1 MRRLAVLLCLAVAA
15 SVLAAGCGESA
26 KDKYISSYKPINK
39 DLIALGNKLGTAVN
53 TANTKSNPQLAAQ
66 FSGFQKQLVTIRK
79 RVDGLDTPDDLKDES
94 RALSSAIDTVQEDV
108 GDIATA
114 ARKSDA
120 AGAGAATVR
129 LSRDS
134 NRVNNAQNTLAK
146 ATGAKVGN
154 R

>member
-1 MRRLAVLLCLAVAA
+1 MRRRIALLCVVVAA
-15 SVLAAGCGESA
+15 ALLTAGCGESA
-26 KDKYISSYKPINK
+26 KDKYISDYKPINR
-39 DLIALGNKLGTAVN
+39 DLIALGTKLGRAVN
-53 TANTKSNPQLAAQ
+53 TANAKSNPQLAVQ
-66 FSGFQKQLVTIRK
+66 FSSFEKQLQGIRK

-94 RALSSAIDTVQEDV
+94 KALSTAIGTVEQDV

-120 AGAGAATVR
+120 SAAASATVR

-146 ATGAKVGN
+146 ATGATVGSK
-154 R
+154 

>member
-1 MRRLAVLLCLAVAA
+1 MRARLVLCLVLAVA
-15 SVLAAGCGESA
+15 VLTAAGCGESA
-26 KDKYISSYKPINK
+26 KDKYISSYKPINR
-39 DLIALGNKLGTAVN
+39 DLIALGNQLSKAVN
-53 TANTKSNPQLAAQ
+53 TASSKSNAQLAVQ
-66 FSGFQKQLVTIRK
+66 FGGYQKRLVSIRK

-94 RALSSAIDTVQEDV
+94 KALSASIDTVQEDV
-108 GDIATA
+108 GDIAAA

-120 AGAGAATVR
+120 AAAGAATVR

-154 R
+154 Q

>member
-1 MRRLAVLLCLAVAA
+1 MRRRFALLCVVVAAAVLT
-15 SVLAAGCGESA
+15 AGCGQSA
-26 KDKYISSYKPINK
+26 KDQYISDYKPINR
-39 DLIALGNKLGTAVN
+39 DLIVLGTKLGRAVN
-53 TANTKSNPQLAAQ
+53 TAPTKSNPQLAVQ
-66 FSGFQKQLVTIRK
+66 FSSFQRQLKEIRK

-94 RALSSAIDTVQEDV
+94 KALSAAIGTVEQDV

-120 AGAGAATVR
+120 SGAASATVR

-146 ATGAKVGN
+146 ATGATVGS